1 MPKRTESYD
10 KMISEKL
17 QDADY
22 ARDYL
27 IHLVEEEEKSVEE
40 ALIILAQKMGE
51 KEFAEF
57 IGTSKQKVND
67 FVKGRRKATLAMLNK
82 LLEPFELELTI
93 GLKEAS

>member
-10 KMISEKL
+10 KMMAEKL
-17 QDADY
+17 QDANY

-27 IHLVEEEEKSVEE
+27 IHLVEEEENSVED

-51 KEFAEF
+51 KEFSEF

-67 FVKGRRKATLAMLNK
+67 FVKGRRKPTLAMLNR

-93 GLKEAS
+93 GLRKAS

>member
-10 KMISEKL
+10 KMLSEKL

-27 IHLVEEEEKSVEE
+27 VYLVEEEEQTVEE

-82 LLEPFELELTI
+82 YLEPFELELNI

>member
-10 KMISEKL
+10 KMMAEKL

-27 IHLVEEEEKSVEE
+27 IHLVEEEEQSVEE
-40 ALIILAQKMGE
+40 ALVILAQKMGE
-51 KEFAEF
+51 KEFAEL

-67 FVKGRRKATLAMLNK
+67 FIKGRRKPSLSMLNK
-82 LLEPFELELTI
+82 LLEPLSLELNI
-93 GLKEAS
+93 GLQRT

>member
-17 QDADY
+17 QDRNY

-27 IHLVEEEEKSVEE
+27 VYLVEEEDQTVEE
-40 ALIILAQKMGE
+40 AIIILAQKMGE

-67 FVKGRRKATLAMLNK
+67 FIKGRRKPTLAMLNK
-82 LLEPFELELTI
+82 FLEPFELELNI
-93 GLKEAS
+93 GLREAS

>member
-10 KMISEKL
+10 KMMSEKL

-27 IHLVEEEEKSVEE
+27 LHLVEEEEHSVED

-51 KEFAEF
+51 KEFAEL

-67 FVKGRRKATLAMLNK
+67 FVKGRRKLTLAMLNK

-93 GLKEAS
+93 GLREAS

>member
-17 QDADY
+17 QDANY

-27 IHLVEEEEKSVEE
+27 VYLVEEEDQSVEE

-51 KEFAEF
+51 KEFADF

-67 FVKGRRKATLAMLNK
+67 FIKGRRKPTLAMLNK
-82 LLEPFELELTI
+82 FLEPLDLELKI